1 MPDRR
6 PVIGIVSY
14 GRGSDPDR
22 YFLPVAY
29 VSAVRRA
36 GGRVVMIPPGDGSA
50 PIIVNGVNG
59 VIFAG
64 GGDLDPSRYG
74 QAAHDELYGVDAER
88 DALELDLAS
97 EVLARRVPSLAIC
110 RGLQII
116 NVVLGG
122 DLVQHLSDGVPDG
135 IAHRAGVGQSVLH
148 HVRIAPE
155 SQLAS
160 VCGAT
165 ALQVASS
172 HHQGPNRLGDGLRPV
187 AWADDDTVEALEA
200 DGHSELLAVQW
211 HPEETA
217 DRDPAQQRLFN
228 WLVDRA
234 CCTDGHT

>member
-6 PVIGIVSY
+6 PVIGIVCY
-14 GRGSDPDR
+14 GRGSDRER

-29 VSAVRRA
+29 VAAVRRA
-36 GGRVVMIPPGDGSA
+36 AGRVVIIPPEDESA
-50 PIIVNGVNG
+50 AEILDRVDG

-74 QAAHDELYGVDAER
+74 QAADDELYGIDPER
-88 DALELDLAS
+88 DAIELDLAG

-116 NVVLGG
+116 NVALGG
-122 DLVQHLSDGVPDG
+122 DLVQHLSYAGPDR
-135 IAHRAGVGQSVLH
+135 IAHRAAVDQSVLH
-148 HVRIAPE
+148 HVRLSPE
-155 SQLAS
+155 SQVAS

-165 ALQVASS
+165 AFQVASS
-172 HHQGPNRLGDGLRPV
+172 HHQGPNRLGEGLRPV
-187 AWADDDTVEALEA
+187 AWADDNTVEALEA

-217 DRDPAQQRLFN
+217 QRDPAQQRLFD
-228 WLVDRA
+228 WLVKQAGTSRV
-234 CCTDGHT
+234 